1 MKRGKMKRRGRTM
14 NRECALS
21 FRDQFRDARY
31 YALED
36 AEGYQKILF
45 VLERLGSYLSES
57 QRTLEKYK
65 SCICQFVNCHH
76 PNGGRPPEGYSHYF
90 IDFDTLYNM
99 VKDGRNDALHQGAVA
114 RILTSHSVQLS
125 IILEDALSNGTESDK
140 DRKIKDYMVRN
151 PVCASL
157 WQPIGFLRQ
166 IMLENSFSSLPFQC
180 GETWYVVSDCDIARY
195 LAGCKDRKKKLSKT
209 LECVKKSKEIRPR
222 ETIVISPDKTVSEV
236 VKCREWPI
244 LVKRDE
250 CEELLGIV
258 APFDL
263 M

>member
-1 MKRGKMKRRGRTM
+1 M

-57 QRTLEKYK
+57 QGTLGKYEPF
-65 SCICQFVNCHH
+65 IRQLVECHH

-90 IDFDTLYNM
+90 MDFDTLYYM
-99 VKDGRNDALHQGAVA
+99 VREGRNDALHQGAVA

-125 IILEDALSNGTESDK
+125 IILEDTLSNGTKSEK

-151 PVCASL
+151 PVCAYL
-157 WQPIGFLRQ
+157 WQPIGFIRQ

-180 GETWYVVSDCDIARY
+180 GDTWYVVSDCDIARY
-195 LAGCKDRKKKLSKT
+195 LAGCKSQERKEKLSKT
-209 LECVKKSKEIRPR
+209 LECVKKSEKILSRKKA
-222 ETIVISPDKTVSEV
+222 VVSPDKTVSEALERA
-236 VKCREWPI
+236 KCRGWPI
-244 LVKRDE
+244 LVKRDG

-258 APFDL
+258 AAFDL

>member
-1 MKRGKMKRRGRTM
+1 MCI
-14 NRECALS
+14 E
-21 FRDQFRDARY
+21 FRDQFRDARH

-36 AEGYQKILF
+36 AEEYQKILF

-57 QRTLEKYK
+57 QEGLKQYECYIRQLVE
-65 SCICQFVNCHH
+65 CHH

-90 IDFDTLYNM
+90 MDFDTLYTR
-99 VKDGRNDALHQGAVA
+99 VREGRNDAQHQGAVA

-125 IILEDALSNGTESDK
+125 IILEDALSNVKESEK
-140 DRKIKDYMVRN
+140 DPKIKDYLVRN

-157 WQPIGFLRQ
+157 WQPIGFIRQ

-195 LAGCKDRKKKLSKT
+195 LAGCKGKKRKEKLNKT
-209 LECVKKSKEIRPR
+209 LEYVKKSKEICPR
-222 ETIVISPDKTVSEV
+222 KTIVVSPDKTVSEV

-258 APFDL
+258 AAFDL

>member
-1 MKRGKMKRRGRTM
+1 MKPLGRRM

-57 QRTLEKYK
+57 QKDLGRYK
-65 SCICQFVNCHH
+65 PCIRPLVKCHH

-90 IDFDTLYNM
+90 MDFDTLYEM
-99 VKDGRNDALHQGAVA
+99 VREGRNDAQHQGAVA

-125 IILEDALSNGTESDK
+125 IILEDALSNVEEPEK

-151 PVCASL
+151 PVCAYL
-157 WQPIGFLRQ
+157 WQPIGFIRQ
-166 IMLENSFSSLPFQC
+166 IMLENSFSCLPFQC
-180 GETWYVVSDCDIARY
+180 GDTWYVVSDCDIARY
-195 LAGCKDRKKKLSKT
+195 LADCKGEDRKKKLNKT
-209 LECVKKSKEIRPR
+209 LECVKKSGEI
-222 ETIVISPDKTVSEV
+222 TLMKKAVVSPDKTVSEALER
-236 VKCREWPI
+236 VKCQGWPI
-244 LVKRDE
+244 LVKRDG

-258 APFDL
+258 AAFDL